1 MSESEKRLLESV
13 SALVDGEA
21 SEIELHRI
29 LKQLD
34 ADHANQSQSVGS
46 KWSRYHSVSQAMADM
61 PLGGVDISQS
71 VSCVIADEPTYGSAF
86 SSTAKSKLYSM
97 GRFAVAASVAFVA
110 IIGVQQL
117 NYLEPSQQQGAN
129 SDLFASQLEDQV
141 KGPASQFPSG
151 FQPNVQARTVNAVS
165 NIQLSPQPLKIIK
178 LSSTDI
184 ETLNDQRMRNYL
196 NEIMRNQSR
205 SRSVPASQGSLPVTL
220 PSKIDGQIID
230 Q

>member
-34 ADHANQSQSVGS
+34 ADHANQDQSVAS
-46 KWSRYHSVSQAMADM
+46 KWSRYHSVSQAMADT

-71 VSCVIADEPTYGSAF
+71 VSSAIAEEPTYASTF
-86 SSTAKSKLYSM
+86 SPTIKSKLYSM

-117 NYLEPSQQQGAN
+117 NQLEPTQQAGSN
-129 SDLFASQLEDQV
+129 NLFASQLEGQV
-141 KGPASQFPSG
+141 KGPASQYPSG
-151 FQPNVQARTVNAVS
+151 FQPNVQARTVNAVG
-165 NIQLSPQPLKIIK
+165 NVKLSPQPLKIIK
-178 LSSTDI
+178 LTSADI
-184 ETLNDQRMRNYL
+184 EALNDQRMRNYL
-196 NEIMRNQSR
+196 NEIIRNQSR
-205 SRSVPASQGSLPVTL
+205 TSIAPVTL
-220 PSKIDGQIID
+220 STEIGDSISSQ
-230 Q
+230 

>member
-34 ADHANQSQSVGS
+34 ADHANQDQSVAS
-46 KWSRYHSVSQAMADM
+46 KWSRYHSASQAMADT

-71 VSCVIADEPTYGSAF
+71 VSSAIAEEPTYASTF
-86 SSTAKSKLYSM
+86 SPTIKSKLYSM

-117 NYLEPSQQQGAN
+117 NQLEPTQQGVSN
-129 SDLFASQLEDQV
+129 DLFASQLEGQV
-141 KGPASQFPSG
+141 KGPASQYPSG
-151 FQPNVQARTVNAVS
+151 FQPNVQARTVNAVG
-165 NIQLSPQPLKIIK
+165 NVKLSPQPLKIIK
-178 LSSTDI
+178 LTSADI
-184 ETLNDQRMRNYL
+184 EALNDQRMRNYL
-196 NEIMRNQSR
+196 NEIIRNQSR
-205 SRSVPASQGSLPVTL
+205 TSIAPVTL
-220 PSKIDGQIID
+220 STELGDNISSQ
-230 Q
+230 

>member
-34 ADHANQSQSVGS
+34 ADHANQDQSVAS
-46 KWSRYHSVSQAMADM
+46 KWSRYHSASQAMADI

-71 VSCVIADEPTYGSAF
+71 VSSAIAEEPTYAGTF

-97 GRFAVAASVAFVA
+97 GRFAIAAGVAFVA

-117 NYLEPSQQQGAN
+117 NQLEPSQQQGAGT
-129 SDLFASQLEDQV
+129 DLFASQQEGQV
-141 KGPASQFPSG
+141 KGPALQYPSG
-151 FQPNVQARTVNAVS
+151 FQPNVQARTVNAVG
-165 NIQLSPQPLKIIK
+165 NINLSPQPLKIIK
-178 LSSTDI
+178 LTSADI
-184 ETLNDQRMRNYL
+184 EALNHQRMRNYL
-196 NEIMRNQSR
+196 NEIVRNQSR
-205 SRSVPASQGSLPVTL
+205 TSLTPVKLSTEIGDNI
-220 PSKIDGQIID
+220 SNQ
-230 Q
+230 

>member
-34 ADHANQSQSVGS
+34 ADHANQDQSVGS
-46 KWSRYHSVSQAMADM
+46 KWSRYHSVSQAMADT

-71 VSCVIADEPTYGSAF
+71 VSSAIAEEPTYATTF
-86 SSTAKSKLYSM
+86 SSTARSKLYSM

-117 NYLEPSQQQGAN
+117 NQLEPSQQQGAS
-129 SDLFASQLEDQV
+129 SDLFASQLQDQV
-141 KGPASQFPSG
+141 KGPASQYPSG
-151 FQPNVQARTVNAVS
+151 FQPNVQARTVNAVG
-165 NIQLSPQPLKIIK
+165 NVKLSPQPLKIIK
-178 LSSTDI
+178 LTSADI
-184 ETLNDQRMRNYL
+184 EALNHQRMRNYL
-196 NEIMRNQSR
+196 NEIVRNQSR
-205 SRSVPASQGSLPVTL
+205 TSTAPVTL
-220 PSKIDGQIID
+220 STEIGDTISSQ
-230 Q
+230 

>member
-34 ADHANQSQSVGS
+34 ADHANQDQSVGS
-46 KWSRYHSVSQAMADM
+46 KWSRYHSVSQAMADT

-71 VSCVIADEPTYGSAF
+71 VSSAIAEEPTYATTF
-86 SSTAKSKLYSM
+86 SSTARSKLYSM

-117 NYLEPSQQQGAN
+117 NQLEPSQQQGAS

-141 KGPASQFPSG
+141 KGPATQYPSG

-178 LSSTDI
+178 PTSADI
-184 ETLNDQRMRNYL
+184 ESLNDQRMRNYL
-196 NEIMRNQSR
+196 NEIVRNQSR
-205 SRSVPASQGSLPVTL
+205 TSLVPVKLSTEIGDNISSQ
-220 PSKIDGQIID
+220 
-230 Q
+230 

>member
-34 ADHANQSQSVGS
+34 ADHANQDQSVAS
-46 KWSRYHSVSQAMADM
+46 KWSRYHSVSQAMADT

-71 VSCVIADEPTYGSAF
+71 VSSAIAEESTYASTFSPTI
-86 SSTAKSKLYSM
+86 KSKLYSM

-117 NYLEPSQQQGAN
+117 NQLEPSQQQGAS
-129 SDLFASQLEDQV
+129 SDLFASQLQDQV
-141 KGPASQFPSG
+141 KGPASQYPSG
-151 FQPNVQARTVNAVS
+151 FQPNVQARTVNAVG
-165 NIQLSPQPLKIIK
+165 NVKLSPQPLKIIK
-178 LSSTDI
+178 LTSADI
-184 ETLNDQRMRNYL
+184 EALNHQRMRNYL
-196 NEIMRNQSR
+196 NEIVRNQSR
-205 SRSVPASQGSLPVTL
+205 TSLTPVKLSTEIGDNI
-220 PSKIDGQIID
+220 SNQ
-230 Q
+230 

>member
-21 SEIELHRI
+21 SEIELRRI

-34 ADHANQSQSVGS
+34 ADHANQDQSVGS

-61 PLGGVDISQS
+61 PLGGVDISES
-71 VSCVIADEPTYGSAF
+71 VSSAIADEPTYATTF
-86 SSTAKSKLYSM
+86 SSTAKSKLYSL

-117 NYLEPSQQQGAN
+117 NQLEPMQQGA
-129 SDLFASQLEDQV
+129 STDLMASQLEDQI
-141 KGPASQFPSG
+141 KGPASQYPSG
-151 FQPNVQARTVNAVS
+151 FQLNVQARTVNAVG
-165 NIQLSPQPLKIIK
+165 NVKLSPQPLKVIK
-178 LSSTDI
+178 LTSSDI
-184 ETLNDQRMRNYL
+184 EALNDQRMRNYL

-205 SRSVPASQGSLPVTL
+205 TALTPVTL
-220 PSKIDGQIID
+220 STEIGDNISSQ
-230 Q
+230 

>member
-34 ADHANQSQSVGS
+34 ADHANQDQSVAS
-46 KWSRYHSVSQAMADM
+46 KWSRYHSASQAMTDT
-61 PLGGVDISQS
+61 PLAGVDISQS
-71 VSCVIADEPTYGSAF
+71 VSSAIAEEPTYASSF
-86 SSTAKSKLYSM
+86 SPTIKSKLYSM

-117 NYLEPSQQQGAN
+117 NQLKPTQQAESN
-129 SDLFASQLEDQV
+129 NLFASQLEGQV
-141 KGPASQFPSG
+141 KGPASQYPSG
-151 FQPNVQARTVNAVS
+151 FQPNVQARTVNAVG
-165 NIQLSPQPLKIIK
+165 NINLSPQPLKIIK
-178 LSSTDI
+178 LTSADI
-184 ETLNDQRMRNYL
+184 EALNDQRMRNYL

-205 SRSVPASQGSLPVTL
+205 TAITPVTL
-220 PSKIDGQIID
+220 STEIGDNISNQ
-230 Q
+230 

>member
-34 ADHANQSQSVGS
+34 ADHANQDQSVAS
-46 KWSRYHSVSQAMADM
+46 KWSRYHLVSQAMAGT

-71 VSCVIADEPTYGSAF
+71 VSSAIAEEPTYASTF
-86 SSTAKSKLYSM
+86 SPTIKSKLYSM

-117 NYLEPSQQQGAN
+117 NQLEPSQQGVSN
-129 SDLFASQLEDQV
+129 DLFASQLEGQV
-141 KGPASQFPSG
+141 KGPASQYPSG
-151 FQPNVQARTVNAVS
+151 FQPNVQARTVNAVG
-165 NIQLSPQPLKIIK
+165 NVKLSPQPLKIIK
-178 LSSTDI
+178 LTSADI
-184 ETLNDQRMRNYL
+184 EALNDQRMRNYL
-196 NEIMRNQSR
+196 NEIIRNQSR
-205 SRSVPASQGSLPVTL
+205 TSIAPVTL
-220 PSKIDGQIID
+220 STEIGDNISSQ
-230 Q
+230 

>member
-34 ADHANQSQSVGS
+34 ADHANQDQSVGS
-46 KWSRYHSVSQAMADM
+46 KWSRYHSVSQAMADT
-61 PLGGVDISQS
+61 PLGGVDISES
-71 VSCVIADEPTYGSAF
+71 VSSAIAEEPTYASTF

-97 GRFAVAASVAFVA
+97 SRFAIAASVAFVA

-117 NYLEPSQQQGAN
+117 NQLAPSQQQGA
-129 SDLFASQLEDQV
+129 STDLFAGQLEDQV
-141 KGPASQFPSG
+141 KGPASQYPSG

-165 NIQLSPQPLKIIK
+165 NVKLLPQSLKITK
-178 LSSTDI
+178 LTSADI
-184 ETLNDQRMRNYL
+184 EALNHQRMRNYL
-196 NEIMRNQSR
+196 NEIVRNQSR
-205 SRSVPASQGSLPVTL
+205 TSIVPVTL
-220 PSKIDGQIID
+220 STEIGDTISNQ
-230 Q
+230 

>member
-34 ADHANQSQSVGS
+34 ADHANQDQSVTS
-46 KWSRYHSVSQAMADM
+46 KWSRYHSVSQAMADT

-71 VSCVIADEPTYGSAF
+71 VSSAIAEEPTYASSF
-86 SSTAKSKLYSM
+86 SPTIKSKLYSM

-117 NYLEPSQQQGAN
+117 NQLKPTQQAESN
-129 SDLFASQLEDQV
+129 NLFASQLEGQV
-141 KGPASQFPSG
+141 KGPASQYPSG
-151 FQPNVQARTVNAVS
+151 FQPNVQARTVNAVG
-165 NIQLSPQPLKIIK
+165 NINLSPQPLKIIK
-178 LSSTDI
+178 LTSADI
-184 ETLNDQRMRNYL
+184 EALNDQRMRNYL

-205 SRSVPASQGSLPVTL
+205 TAITPVTL
-220 PSKIDGQIID
+220 STEIGDNISSQ
-230 Q
+230 

>member
-34 ADHANQSQSVGS
+34 ADHANQDQSVGS
-46 KWSRYHSVSQAMADM
+46 KWSRYHSVSQAMADT

-71 VSCVIADEPTYGSAF
+71 VSSAIAEEPTYATTF
-86 SSTAKSKLYSM
+86 SSTARSKLYSM
-97 GRFAVAASVAFVA
+97 GRFAVAASVAFVT

-117 NYLEPSQQQGAN
+117 NQLEPSQQQGAS

-141 KGPASQFPSG
+141 KGPATQYPSG

-178 LSSTDI
+178 PTSADI
-184 ETLNDQRMRNYL
+184 ESLNDQRMRNYL
-196 NEIMRNQSR
+196 NEIVRNQSR
-205 SRSVPASQGSLPVTL
+205 TSLVPVKLSTEIGDNISSQ
-220 PSKIDGQIID
+220 
-230 Q
+230 